1 MSLREPALRFGV
13 TLLMLAAAVAGPL
26 TGDWRLC
33 SALLATGSFLLVIRA
48 RIGELDAEMWE
59 HQARSDPL
67 TGIGNYRQLHERLQ
81 QAVATDPNRFALL
94 TMDVDSFKQINDVHG
109 HLEGDRLL
117 QEIGRVLSESVRGD
131 DLIARQG
138 GDEFAVVAN
147 GTDHDTAEMLAG
159 RIEAALGK
167 IRDIENR
174 PVSAS
179 IGVAVYPA
187 DGLTADELLEQ
198 ADAALRRVKEERY
211 AANPAVP
218 HRRRSDQT
226 KSAA

>member
-1 MSLREPALRFGV
+1 MSLREPAIRVGV
-13 TLLMLAAAVAGPL
+13 TLLMMAAALAGPIL
-26 TGDWRLC
+26 GDFRLS
-33 SALLATGSFLLVIRA
+33 SALLATSSFLLLVRA

-81 QAVATDPNRFALL
+81 SVVEADPDRFALL

-147 GTDHDTAEMLAG
+147 GTDHETAEMLAA
-159 RIEAALGK
+159 RIESALGR

-179 IGVAVYPA
+179 IGVAVYPS

-198 ADAALRRVKEERY
+198 ADAALRRVKEARY

-218 HRRRSDQT
+218 HRRRTDQA